1 MTTVTRLT
9 ANVTRVLGNK
19 DLAVYKK
26 DGIWI
31 VRDRIGYVDLAHEPT
46 KEDAISAAKKLAN

>member
-1 MTTVTRLT
+1 MITVTRLT

-31 VRDRIGYVDLAHEPT
+31 VRDRIGYVDLASEPT
-46 KEDAISAAKKLAN
+46 KEYAISAAKKLAN